1 MIKELEKYFKE
12 TPIEKV
18 LKDWE
23 ATKEFDNIP
32 QKHCVAGKPYSDCE
46 IHADNIDGCLG
57 CGNFQI
63 LTD

>member
-12 TPIEKV
+12 TPKEKV

-32 QKHCVAGKPYSDCE
+32 DRHCAAGVDFSSCE